1 MVEWFHSDTPPSRNN
16 RRGWFINPIVSDRPQ
31 KGGLFPE
38 DGRRT
43 RPVVSEYTPEQ
54 LPENGRDGLR
64 ARILKL
70 LQGAHFQVEVTDSCT
85 LKTVNGPRQLVYPE
99 GWPDVTAVIPVT
111 GRIWV
116 IEVKTEDGEVR
127 PAQEDRLLELTASG
141 ALVTLAR
148 SVGDVSD
155 ELKRQIELLWKE
167 RRREYQNYLTAITLL
182 RRAAAQR
189 AAEREAKKCEPRT
202 RRRRTAGAPKGSR
215 I

>member
-1 MVEWFHSDTPPSRNN
+1 M
-16 RRGWFINPIVSDRPQ
+16 SDRPQ

-38 DGRRT
+38 DRQRT
-43 RPVVSEYTPEQ
+43 KPVVSEFTPEH
-54 LPENGRDGLR
+54 LPENGRGGLR
-64 ARILKL
+64 SRILRL
-70 LQGAHFQVEVTDSCT
+70 LQEANFQVEVTDCA
-85 LKTVNGPRQLVYPE
+85 TVVTTGGKRQLVYPE

-116 IEVKTEDGEVR
+116 IEIKTEDGDVR

-167 RRREYQNYLTAITLL
+167 RRREYQHYLTAITLL
-182 RRAAAQR
+182 RRAAAVR
-189 AAEREAKKCEPRT
+189 AAEREANKREPRT
-202 RRRRTAGAPKGSR
+202 RRRRAAGAPRGSR